1 MNANYLKVTLE
12 ISRNG
17 VLGDWLVHLENL
29 SFMPV
34 FYSIEQQ
41 SNTHQAKAAQM
52 IIVYSFIAGPFYK
65 RILMYIQLAIVK
77 FRKLSH
83 CTV

>member
-29 SFMPV
+29 SFDKKNPIQMP
-34 FYSIEQQ
+34 FLNHKASQQ
-41 SNTHQAKAAQM
+41 EKAAQ
-52 IIVYSFIAGPFYK
+52 
-65 RILMYIQLAIVK
+65 
-77 FRKLSH
+77 
-83 CTV
+83 